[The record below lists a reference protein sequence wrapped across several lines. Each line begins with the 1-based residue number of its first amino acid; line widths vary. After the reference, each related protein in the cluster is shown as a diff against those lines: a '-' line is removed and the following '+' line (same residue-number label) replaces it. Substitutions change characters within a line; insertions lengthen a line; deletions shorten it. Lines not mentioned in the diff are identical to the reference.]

1 MSTVTPITPI
11 TSAQQRQFDRQQLVT
26 IDAALQANEEARNR
40 LQEARRELVNS
51 LGLNKPDGPEDAA

>member
-1 MSTVTPITPI
+1 MSTVTPI

-40 LQEARRELVNS
+40 LQEARRELVNR

>member
-1 MSTVTPITPI
+1 MSTVTPI
-11 TSAQQRQFDRQQLVT
+11 TSAQQRQQDRQMLTT

-40 LQEARRELVNS
+40 LQEARRELVNR

>member
-1 MSTVTPITPI
+1 MSTVTPI

-26 IDAALQANEEARNR
+26 IDAALQANEEDRNR
-40 LQEARRELVNS
+40 LQEARRELVNL